1 VCAAVCTYKTNVPKK
16 IKTSKKTN
24 PLLST
29 SYEAYSKKQN
39 KGSMQTH
46 LPLAE
51 VVILLVLTSSLC
63 ERNTEEMFLRIKIC
77 NYFCW
82 QNIYLTHWKNTAVK

>member
-1 VCAAVCTYKTNVPKK
+1 MCAAVCTYKTNVPKK

-46 LPLAE
+46 LPLASFFI
-51 VVILLVLTSSLC
+51 VY
-63 ERNTEEMFLRIKIC
+63 K
-77 NYFCW
+77 
-82 QNIYLTHWKNTAVK
+82 